1 MIDTN
6 RLAIFAPEGSR
17 TYGEKVAAALGLSL
31 APLEERHFSD
41 GEGKSRPLESVRGKD
56 IHIIHALYGEKEQ
69 SVHDKLCRLL
79 FLTNTLKDAGAD
91 FITVHAPYLCYARK
105 DRQTKTRDPVTTRYI
120 ACLLETAGTDRIV
133 TMDVH
138 NLQAFQNAFRC
149 RTEHLEGKCLFAD
162 HISARLKTDNLAV
175 IAPDTG
181 GIKRA
186 MPFAK
191 EMEKHTKQSIPVRFM
206 EKTRSQDVVAGAE
219 KIYGDIQGRTAI
231 IYDDM
236 IASGTTM
243 QRAARACR
251 KQGAISVYAAATHGL
266 FTGEANRIF
275 ADSVFDG
282 IIITDTIP
290 PDRLTDKTARAKLAV
305 INSAPFIAAAIYQ
318 LHSHGSICS
327 LNECGI

>member
-1 MIDTN
+1 MMDTN

-17 TYGEKVAAALGLSL
+17 TYGEKIADALGLAL
-31 APLEERHFSD
+31 APLEERLFSD
-41 GEGKSRPLESVRGKD
+41 GEGKIRPLESVRGKD
-56 IHIIHALYGEKEQ
+56 VHIIHALYGDERQ

-79 FLTNTLKDAGAD
+79 FLISTLKDADAD
-91 FITVHAPYLCYARK
+91 FITVHAPYLCYTRK
-105 DRQTKTRDPVTTRYI
+105 DRQTKTRDPVTTRYV
-120 ACLLETAGTDRIV
+120 ACLLEAAGTDRIV

-149 RTEHLEGKCLFAD
+149 QTEHLEGKCLFAD
-162 HISARLKTDNLAV
+162 YISAHINIDRLAI

-186 MPFAK
+186 QPFAK
-191 EMEKHTKQSIPVRFM
+191 EMEKHTKYEIPICFM
-206 EKTRSQDVVAGAE
+206 EKTRSQDVVSGTE
-219 KIYGDIQGRTAI
+219 KIYGDVQGRTAI

-243 QRAARACR
+243 QRAAHACR
-251 KQGAISVYAAATHGL
+251 KQGAAAVYAAATHGL

-275 ADSVFDG
+275 SDSAFEGLIV
-282 IIITDTIP
+282 TDTVP
-290 PDRLTDKTARAKLAV
+290 PDRLTDKTARAKLSV
-305 INSAPFIAAAIYQ
+305 IESAPFAAAAIYQ
-318 LHSHGSICS
+318 LHNHGSICS